1 MAKKEFTYRGY
12 PMKELE
18 KMAIDKFI
26 TLLPS
31 RKRRTLKRDFPERQK
46 KLMTRIKEA
55 KKALKDGKEM
65 IVKTHSRDMIIL
77 PEMVGLKIGVHQ
89 GNGFKT
95 ITILPEMIGHYLG
108 EFALTRR
115 QVRHSAPGVGAT
127 KSSLYVPLR

>member
-12 PMKELE
+12 SMKELE
-18 KMAIDKFI
+18 KMPMDKFI

-46 KLMTRIKEA
+46 KLMTRVREA
-55 KKALKDGKEM
+55 KKAGKDV

-77 PEMVGLKIGVHQ
+77 PEMVGLKVGIHQ

-95 ITILPEMIGHYLG
+95 VTIVPEMIGHYLG
-108 EFALTRR
+108 EFALTRK
-115 QVRHSAPGVGAT
+115 QVKHSAPGVGAT

>member
-1 MAKKEFTYRGY
+1 MAKKEFSYRGY
-12 PMKELE
+12 SMAELE
-18 KMAIDKFI
+18 KMPLDKFI

-31 RKRRTLKRDFPERQK
+31 RKRRSLKRGFPERQK
-46 KLMTRIKEA
+46 KFMAKIKEA
-55 KKALKDGKEM
+55 KKALKEGKEI

-95 ITILPEMIGHYLG
+95 VTIQPEMIGHYLG
-108 EFALTRR
+108 EFALTRK
-115 QVRHSAPGVGAT
+115 QVKHSAPGVGAT